1 MKHITLGFGLVWLVA
16 ALGAALAFSI
26 RDSAPVVLV
35 GGVFIFL
42 LVVVAALFVNRDFRH
57 RRVADLALLRSER
70 ELRATFRQAPLG
82 LALLG
87 LDRRWL
93 HVNPRLC
100 SMLGYSSDELKR
112 GDFEKLIHPE
122 DGDGAA
128 VQFARLASDQQA
140 TSSFESRFIQKN
152 GTAVW
157 MELNASSI
165 SNGEEGPGSL
175 LVAFE
180 NISDRKRLTAE
191 LLATQTRFRLL
202 AEGIPQITWIA
213 DARGT
218 VELFN
223 QRWYEYSGDRPDA
236 DCAKALSLAL
246 HPEDRAEDQKRWASA
261 IGEGTT
267 YEMELRLRRGD
278 GSYRW
283 HLARALPARDEN
295 RAIVNWLGT
304 HTDIEDQKKAQ
315 EVLEGKVQ
323 ERTRDLRVENDAL
336 EGASKAKSSFLA
348 NMSHEIRTPLNGIVG
363 MLELLAATELDQEQ
377 RECANTLRASTESL
391 LAVVNGILD
400 LSRIEAGKME
410 LDSIDFRVDR
420 VLRDVVTPL
429 RALAK
434 AKGVEVEFHVAQ
446 EVPRDLRGDPLRLG
460 QILTNLIG
468 NAVKFTREGK
478 VDVAVFLV
486 RETGQKIQ
494 VGCEVTDSGI
504 GMSEEEMAKLFGEFS
519 QANVSTQRQFGGS
532 GLGLSI
538 AKRFAQLMGGE
549 IGVRS
554 VQGEGS
560 TFWFNVELERAQ
572 QAVPLNGEMEVHTPI
587 HPIGLRVLVVEDNE
601 VNKKVATRMLSRL
614 GHYSEA
620 VGDAVQGLEAVNT
633 KTFDIIFTDCELPGM
648 SGYEFATALRKDKPT
663 GPPIVAMTA
672 NAMKGDRE
680 KCIAAGMDEYLAKPI
695 KLIDM
700 QRVIERAL
708 ATRRHKKR
716 VADKLLAGK
725 TNREGR
731 EMTPGQRPAVG
742 NPKITPPVDHD
753 YLLQSVDGNAQAARE
768 IVSNYLLESPEL
780 LGQRSRGVGGK
791 RKDGI
796 VWAAHRLGGAMLS
809 TGARSAARVAQAIKN
824 LAVSGELEACRETFV
839 SLATKA
845 KAVDRALTQLQ
856 LNPKDVP
863 ALPGHGDEVSLVGP
877 S

>member
-1 MKHITLGFGLVWLVA
+1 M
-16 ALGAALAFSI
+16 
-26 RDSAPVVLV
+26 
-35 GGVFIFL
+35 
-42 LVVVAALFVNRDFRH
+42 
-57 RRVADLALLRSER
+57 RSEQVF
-70 ELRATFRQAPLG
+70 RATFKQAPLG

-87 LDRRWL
+87 SDRRWL
-93 HVNPRLC
+93 LANQKLC
-100 SMLGYSSDELKR
+100 SILGYSSDELKNS
-112 GDFEKLIHPE
+112 DFEKLLHPE
-122 DGDGAA
+122 DRNGAA
-128 VQFARLASDQQA
+128 VQFAKLASDGQA

-165 SNGEEGPGSL
+165 SNGEEGLGSML
-175 LVAFE
+175 IAFE
-180 NISDRKRLTAE
+180 DISDRKRLAAE

-202 AEGIPQITWIA
+202 A
-213 DARGT
+213 
-218 VELFN
+218 
-223 QRWYEYSGDRPDA
+223 
-236 DCAKALSLAL
+236 
-246 HPEDRAEDQKRWASA
+246 
-261 IGEGTT
+261 
-267 YEMELRLRRGD
+267 
-278 GSYRW
+278 
-283 HLARALPARDEN
+283 DE
-295 RAIVNWLGT
+295 A
-304 HTDIEDQKKAQ
+304 
-315 EVLEGKVQ
+315 LEGKVQ
-323 ERTRDLRVENDAL
+323 ERTRELRLENDAL

-377 RECANTLRASTESL
+377 RECANTLRASSESL

-410 LDSIDFRVDR
+410 LDSIDFRIDR

-434 AKGVEVEFHVAQ
+434 AKGIEVEFRVAP
-446 EVPRDLRGDPLRLG
+446 EVPREVRGDPLRLG
-460 QILTNLIG
+460 QIMTNLIG

-486 RETGQKIQ
+486 RETGQKIRI
-494 VGCEVTDSGI
+494 GFEVADSGI
-504 GMSEEEMAKLFGEFS
+504 GMSEEEIARLFGEFS

-560 TFWFNVELERAQ
+560 TFWVNVELERAQ
-572 QAVPLNGEMEVHTPI
+572 QPVPLNGEMEVHTPI

-620 VGDAVQGLEAVNT
+620 VGDAIQGMEAVNT

-680 KCIAAGMDEYLAKPI
+680 KCIAAGMDDYLAKPI
-695 KLIDM
+695 KLIDL
-700 QRVIERAL
+700 QRVIERVL

-716 VADKLLAGK
+716 VVDKLLAGK

-731 EMTPGQRPAVG
+731 MAPDQRPAVG
-742 NPKITPPVDHD
+742 NPKITPPVDRD

-768 IVSNYLLESPEL
+768 IVSSYLLESPEL
-780 LGQRSRGVGGK
+780 LGQLSRQVE
-791 RKDGI
+791 RQ
-796 VWAAHRLGGAMLS
+796 S
-809 TGARSAARVAQAIKN
+809 
-824 LAVSGELEACRETFV
+824 
-839 SLATKA
+839 
-845 KAVDRALTQLQ
+845 
-856 LNPKDVP
+856 
-863 ALPGHGDEVSLVGP
+863 
-877 S
+877 